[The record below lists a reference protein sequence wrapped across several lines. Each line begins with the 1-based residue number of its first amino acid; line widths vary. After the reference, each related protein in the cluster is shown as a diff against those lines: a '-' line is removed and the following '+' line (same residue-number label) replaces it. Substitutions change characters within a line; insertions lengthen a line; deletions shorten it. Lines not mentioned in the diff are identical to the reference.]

1 MDSDSSI
8 KYPWQQTLLDAFMER
23 DPDQLREKIA
33 SAEKIIS
40 ERIIAPPRDPDEQ
53 IALEDGLRALRTLAR
68 MKPDK
73 CRSRQAIS
81 FFDDFPSSSA
91 KRGLLFER
99 QRGDAVRQ
107 MPAYQA

>member
-1 MDSDSSI
+1 MAADLARCLHGARPRSAS
-8 KYPWQQTLLDAFMER
+8 
-23 DPDQLREKIA
+23 REDCFCGKNHF
-33 SAEKIIS
+33 
-40 ERIIAPPRDPDEQ
+40 RTDHCPPRDPDEQ

>member
-40 ERIIAPPRDPDEQ
+40 ERIIAPPAIRMNKLLLKMVCAHCGRWPEW
-53 IALEDGLRALRTLAR
+53 RKRT
-68 MKPDK
+68 
-73 CRSRQAIS
+73 
-81 FFDDFPSSSA
+81 
-91 KRGLLFER
+91 ENR
-99 QRGDAVRQ
+99 QRKRSPDGCDICPV
-107 MPAYQA
+107 